1 MSSPQ
6 ASGLKVLEDQTMSE
20 GHELESQQ
28 KFHGAEPCTRQDS
41 GIDQLSDVANK
52 YGLSRTRRYVLLGVL
67 CLGVFMDVLGVCVF
81 YILTGPVSRDL
92 GIEYTQST
100 WVIVSQSARTFPTT
114 ILINS

>member
-6 ASGLKVLEDQTMSE
+6 ASGLKVLEDQTISE

-92 GIEYTQST
+92 DIEYTQST
-100 WVIVSQSARTFPTT
+100 WVIVSAFV
-114 ILINS
+114 NSPRIQC